1 MKFDVI
7 EGINTFSLNLIATLA
22 LSVLLLMLGYSI
34 RGKVKFLQKFCIP
47 APVIGGLLFS
57 ILVFALRQNK
67 VAYIQMDTVLQ
78 TPLMIM
84 FFTTVGITGSF
95 KVIKKGGKILII
107 YWVLTSL
114 LAVTQNFIGL
124 SIAKLTDINPMF
136 GIMAG
141 SVSMI
146 GGHGGAAA
154 FGETAEKIMGV
165 SGSIAV
171 AMAAATFGLI
181 SGSLI
186 GGPIARFLIERYKL
200 KPEETSVTEEHSQE
214 EESKYPMDYAGIMF
228 NLTVI
233 VTIMVIG
240 SVVSDAFTSFIK
252 SIGLGDIVLPAYVGA
267 MFVAIIFRNVND
279 KFHWF
284 DLDYKIIDI
293 MGDVS
298 LGIFLSMALMTLKL
312 WELVGV
318 AGPMFIILFAQ
329 VIFISFYTIFI
340 VFRLCGKDYDAAV
353 MVSGM
358 CGHGLGAT
366 PNAMANMNSVTSNYG
381 YSAKAFL
388 IVPLVGSFLVDMV
401 NIPNVLTFMNMIM

>member
-1 MKFDVI
+1 
-7 EGINTFSLNLIATLA
+7 
-22 LSVLLLMLGYSI
+22 
-34 RGKVKFLQKFCIP
+34 
-47 APVIGGLLFS
+47 
-57 ILVFALRQNK
+57 
-67 VAYIQMDTVLQ
+67 
-78 TPLMIM
+78 
-84 FFTTVGITGSF
+84 
-95 KVIKKGGKILII
+95 
-107 YWVLTSL
+107 LTSL
-114 LAVTQNFIGL
+114 LAVIQNFIGVG
-124 SIAKLTDINPMF
+124 IAKLTDINPMF

-141 SVSMI
+141 SVSMV

-154 FGETAEKIMGV
+154 FGETAEKVMGV
-165 SGSIAV
+165 SGSTAV

-186 GGPIARFLIERYKL
+186 GGPIARFLIERHRL
-200 KPEETSVTEEHSQE
+200 TPEKSDSEVEHIQN
-214 EESKYPMDYAGIMF
+214 EESKYPMDYTGIMF
-228 NLTVI
+228 NLTII

-240 SVVSDAFTSFIK
+240 SVLSNAFTSFIK

-267 MFVAIIFRNVND
+267 MFVAIIFRNIND

>member
-1 MKFDVI
+1 MKFDII
-7 EGINTFSLNLIATLA
+7 EGINTFSLDLIATLA
-22 LSVLLLMLGYSI
+22 LSVLLLMIGYSI

-165 SGSIAV
+165 SGSTAV

-240 SVVSDAFTSFIK
+240 SVVSNAFTSFIK

-267 MFVAIIFRNVND
+267 MFVAIIFRNIND

-318 AGPMFIILFAQ
+318 AGPMLIILFAQ

>member
-1 MKFDVI
+1 MKFDII
-7 EGINTFSLNLIATLA
+7 EGVITLSLDLIATLA

-34 RGKVKFLQKFCIP
+34 RGRVKLLQKFCIP

-312 WELVGV
+312 WELIGV
-318 AGPMFIILFAQ
+318 AGPLFIILFAQ
-329 VIFISFYTIFI
+329 VIFLTFYTIFI
-340 VFRLCGKDYDAAV
+340 VFRLCGKDFDAAI

-388 IVPLVGSFLVDMV
+388 IVPLVGSFLVDVV
-401 NIPNVLTFMNMIM
+401 NIPNVLTFMNLIM

>member
-57 ILVFALRQNK
+57 ILVFVLRQNK

-312 WELVGV
+312 WELIGV
-318 AGPMFIILFAQ
+318 AGPLFIILFAQ
-329 VIFISFYTIFI
+329 VIFLTFYTIFI
-340 VFRLCGKDYDAAV
+340 VFRLCGKDFDAAI

-388 IVPLVGSFLVDMV
+388 IVPLVGSFLVDVV
-401 NIPNVLTFMNMIM
+401 NIPNVLTFMNFIM

>member
-57 ILVFALRQNK
+57 ILVFVLRQNK

-200 KPEETSVTEEHSQE
+200 KPEETSVTEERSQE

-240 SVVSDAFTSFIK
+240 SVVSNAFTSFIK

-388 IVPLVGSFLVDMV
+388 IVPLVGSFLVDVV
-401 NIPNVLTFMNMIM
+401 NIPNVLTFMNLIM

>member
-57 ILVFALRQNK
+57 ILVFVLRQNK

-312 WELVGV
+312 WELIGV
-318 AGPMFIILFAQ
+318 AGPLFIILFAQ
-329 VIFISFYTIFI
+329 VIFLTFYTIFI
-340 VFRLCGKDYDAAV
+340 VFRLCGKDFDAAI

-388 IVPLVGSFLVDMV
+388 IVPLVGSFLVDVV
-401 NIPNVLTFMNMIM
+401 NIPNVLTFMNLIM

>member
-1 MKFDVI
+1 MKFDII
-7 EGINTFSLNLIATLA
+7 EGVNTLSLDLIATLA

-34 RGKVKFLQKFCIP
+34 RGRVKLLQKFCIP

-312 WELVGV
+312 WELIGV
-318 AGPMFIILFAQ
+318 AGPLFIILFAQ
-329 VIFISFYTIFI
+329 VIFLTFYTIFI
-340 VFRLCGKDYDAAV
+340 VFRLCGKDFDAAI

-388 IVPLVGSFLVDMV
+388 IVPLVGSFLVDVV
-401 NIPNVLTFMNMIM
+401 NIPNVLTFMNLIM

>member
-1 MKFDVI
+1 MKFDII
-7 EGINTFSLNLIATLA
+7 EGVNTLSLDLIATLA

-34 RGKVKFLQKFCIP
+34 RGRVKLLQKFCIP

-200 KPEETSVTEEHSQE
+200 KPEETSVTEERSQE

-240 SVVSDAFTSFIK
+240 SVVSNAFTSFIK

>member
-57 ILVFALRQNK
+57 ILVFVLRQNK

-200 KPEETSVTEEHSQE
+200 KPEETSVTEERSQE

-240 SVVSDAFTSFIK
+240 SVVSNAFTSFIK

-329 VIFISFYTIFI
+329 VIFLTFYTIFI

>member
-154 FGETAEKIMGV
+154 FGETAERSWV
-165 SGSIAV
+165 CQDQ
-171 AMAAATFGLI
+171 L
-181 SGSLI
+181 
-186 GGPIARFLIERYKL
+186 
-200 KPEETSVTEEHSQE
+200 Q
-214 EESKYPMDYAGIMF
+214 
-228 NLTVI
+228 
-233 VTIMVIG
+233 
-240 SVVSDAFTSFIK
+240 
-252 SIGLGDIVLPAYVGA
+252 
-267 MFVAIIFRNVND
+267 
-279 KFHWF
+279 
-284 DLDYKIIDI
+284 
-293 MGDVS
+293 
-298 LGIFLSMALMTLKL
+298 
-312 WELVGV
+312 
-318 AGPMFIILFAQ
+318 
-329 VIFISFYTIFI
+329 
-340 VFRLCGKDYDAAV
+340 
-353 MVSGM
+353 
-358 CGHGLGAT
+358 
-366 PNAMANMNSVTSNYG
+366 
-381 YSAKAFL
+381 
-388 IVPLVGSFLVDMV
+388 
-401 NIPNVLTFMNMIM
+401 